1 MCVIAISNGYATLAE
16 FIVEKDLK
24 SEDATDDTSIEDII
38 EAASRFIDT
47 ETGRTFYARTETRYY
62 DVPDSRKLRLD
73 DDLLTITTLT
83 NGDDN
88 EISSSEYTLLPANVS
103 PKFAIKL
110 KSTSS
115 TIWQPDSNG
124 GTEQVISVAGTWGW
138 VANHTNNIKRAC
150 LMIATDYYDKREG
163 QGVAGV
169 ATITG
174 AGVVIKAAGVPVAA
188 MKLINSFRK
197 LT

>member
-1 MCVIAISNGYATLAE
+1 MADTTNGYATLAE
-16 FIVEKDLK
+16 FKVEKDLK

-62 DVPDSRKLRLD
+62 DVPSGRELRVD
-73 DDLLTITTLT
+73 DDLLTITEDGLT
-83 NGDDN
+83 NGDGTAIADT
-88 EISSSEYTLLPANVS
+88 EYHLIPKNVS
-103 PKFAIKL
+103 PKFAIRL

-115 TIWQPDSNG
+115 IFWLPDSSG
-124 GTEQVISVAGTWGW
+124 DTELVISVAGTWGW
-138 VANHTNNIKRAC
+138 MATHDDRIKRAC